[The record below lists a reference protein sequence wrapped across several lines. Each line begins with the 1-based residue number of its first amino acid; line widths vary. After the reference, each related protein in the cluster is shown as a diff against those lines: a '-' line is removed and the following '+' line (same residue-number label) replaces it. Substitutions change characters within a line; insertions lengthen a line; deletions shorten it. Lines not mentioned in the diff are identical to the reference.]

1 MKKSL
6 SFLLSVTMT
15 FLLVAGMVIPSFA
28 ASRAL
33 PKQIVNTKTNET
45 YTFQY
50 DKGNRTIRINIT
62 AKKTPD
68 EEQYGYVSL
77 SEETNALITMLGI
90 SDNIQYQNL
99 SFVSEDPIV
108 VFALW
113 QPVREGQYDTVL
125 ISGKGITEKYSFS
138 RSEEGK
144 NVRCWPENHGAVS
157 KCHYF
162 YYDNGDRLSSIESYY
177 YTKTEKNTCNGS
189 LYIRYDSKGN
199 LNKYDYQESTAPG
212 FGETKVYTDSKGRVK
227 GTDYTCFHGG
237 GVNDTISTWEYDE
250 NGALSKRV
258 TRWKEPEQK
267 NNLIVETFTY
277 SNGKLAGYT
286 IKETYGG
293 KTTTNSYKITY

>member
-90 SDNIQYQNL
+90 SDNIQ
-99 SFVSEDPIV
+99 
-108 VFALW
+108 W
-113 QPVREGQYDTVL
+113 
-125 ISGKGITEKYSFS
+125 
-138 RSEEGK
+138 
-144 NVRCWPENHGAVS
+144 
-157 KCHYF
+157 
-162 YYDNGDRLSSIESYY
+162 
-177 YTKTEKNTCNGS
+177 
-189 LYIRYDSKGN
+189 
-199 LNKYDYQESTAPG
+199 
-212 FGETKVYTDSKGRVK
+212 
-227 GTDYTCFHGG
+227 
-237 GVNDTISTWEYDE
+237 
-250 NGALSKRV
+250 
-258 TRWKEPEQK
+258 
-267 NNLIVETFTY
+267 LIV
-277 SNGKLAGYT
+277 
-286 IKETYGG
+286 I
-293 KTTTNSYKITY
+293 